1 MDQKG
6 LTATIVFQASSANY
20 GESIGNISALKKM
33 TRADG
38 KQYAYISRQA
48 LRYNIVDQLG
58 SGEQFAKLGIDNKD
72 KSVIQFAKD
81 ATIEKAPEIDFFGYM
96 KTASGKNATTRGA
109 VVRLS
114 NAFSQTP
121 YAGDTDFLTNL
132 GLVNRMRKETGD
144 NTIMPNIAQAEVQ
157 NDFYVYTV
165 TIDLDQIGIDE
176 NDEIKLSNAE
186 KAKRVGKLL
195 TTLQYLYRDIRGRRE
210 DLKPLF
216 IIGGIYDIKSP
227 VFENIVRVNNAN
239 LDLKAIQSTLN
250 DHVISENTQIGLVDG
265 IFQNDAEIKHELNNK
280 IKPVSDFMNDL
291 KKKTQDYY
299 LNSEDDD

>member
-1 MDQKG
+1 MDKKG

-20 GESIGNISALKKM
+20 GESIGNISTLKKM

-38 KQYAYISRQA
+38 KQYVYISRQA

-58 SGEQFAKLGIDNKD
+58 NGEQFAKLGIDGKD

-81 ATIEKAPEIDFFGYM
+81 ATIENSSEIDFFGYM

-114 NAFSQTP
+114 NAFAQTP
-121 YAGDTDFLTNL
+121 YQGDTDFLTNL
-132 GLVNRMRKETGD
+132 GLVNRMRKATGD
-144 NTIMPNIAQAEVQ
+144 NTIMPNIAQSEVQ
-157 NDFYVYTV
+157 NDFFVYTI
-165 TIDLDQIGIDE
+165 TIDLDQVGIDD
-176 NDEIKLSNAE
+176 NDDIKLNSDE
-186 KAKRVGKLL
+186 KAKRVDKLL

-227 VFENIVRVNNAN
+227 IFENVVRVNSAK
-239 LDLKAIQSTLN
+239 LDLKAIQSTLG
-250 DHVISENTQIGLVDG
+250 DPLISENTQIGLVDG
-265 IFQNDAEIKHELNNK
+265 IFQNDAEIKRELGDK
-280 IKPVSDFMNDL
+280 LESVSDFMNDL
-291 KKKTQDYY
+291 KSKTQNYY
-299 LNSEDDD
+299 MNSEDDD